1 MEKFGEALG
10 WAAAVCYFAAVAN
23 LFIKQIF
30 RAYIAKLPADN
41 LWKRRYQ
48 LLMKLIVKYH
58 RYFGIGAGEHVPF
71 RGPERRVAGKDKFQ
85 LPRAPRQ
92 RGRGNGHKF
101 VAPAARVHARAEEQ
115 PRNRRARGRRDP
127 QRPRPS
133 VDVR

>member
-58 RYFGIGAGEHVPF
+58 RYFGIGAGVFALSHLCWQIAYV
-71 RGPERRVAGKDKFQ
+71 RLAYTGVLVTALMAVAVLLGVFVFNGKKRSLTGAHRMLSLTVLAVLLLHMFAK
-85 LPRAPRQ
+85 L
-92 RGRGNGHKF
+92 
-101 VAPAARVHARAEEQ
+101 
-115 PRNRRARGRRDP
+115 
-127 QRPRPS
+127 
-133 VDVR
+133 